1 MGHRNYFYF
10 CTILNLN
17 ASFDIHLVKTCEIVV
32 GNTEAPVHFFFGNQ
46 RSRIEVRH
54 TFRGNSEQ
62 TSII

>member
-17 ASFDIHLVKTCEIVV
+17 VLFDAYLVKTREIVF
-32 GNTEAPVHFFFGNQ
+32 GNPEASVHFFFGNQ
-46 RSRIEVRH
+46 RGRIEVLH
-54 TFRGNSEQ
+54 TLSSNGEQ